1 MPAPEGILT
10 AEERDSNR
18 KGSDSVKIGLTD
30 RERELLA
37 AEEIVFDPD
46 RDHTDEEVLEL
57 LEKIYDAEIK
67 YSSFPPDDRRAAEE
81 AVNYAHMADRI
92 QALIPE
98 K

>member
-1 MPAPEGILT
+1 MPATEGILT

-67 YSSFPPDDRRAAEE
+67 YSSFPRDDARAAEE